1 MNSIRQINWRKVVVE
16 KKVLSLTLVS
26 FLLNLVCFT
35 PTIATTRTEKES
47 QFADRVKASIAKLG
61 TGPAAHVELKLR
73 DGKKL
78 KGYIAQIADDHFVV
92 VDVKTGGTTA
102 IPYPQVKQVK
112 GNNLST
118 GARIAIAVVIAVVV
132 IGLIF
137 GRLD

>member
-1 MNSIRQINWRKVVVE
+1 MWKR
-16 KKVLSLTLVS
+16 KVLSLTLVS
-26 FLLNLVCFT
+26 FLLNLVCFS
-35 PTIATTRTEKES
+35 PILAGTRTDKES

-61 TGPAAHVELKLR
+61 TGPEAHVELKLR

-78 KGYIAQIADDHFVV
+78 KGYVAQIADDHFVV

-102 IPYPQVKQVK
+102 VPYPQVKQVK

-118 GARIAIAVVIAVVV
+118 GAQIAIAVIIAVVV
-132 IGLIF
+132 IGVIF